1 MVVAFVPVGPAGVTG
16 AVVLRAELAEP
27 ESLREVERGVWLSF
41 FPVAD
46 LLPPTVVAT
55 LDDGCGFFL
64 VLPGLLP

>member
-1 MVVAFVPVGPAGVTG
+1 LVVVAFAPVGPAGVTG

-27 ESLREVERGVWLSF
+27 ESLREAERGVWLSF

-46 LLPPTVVAT
+46 LPPPVVAM